1 MSIVFLISAAVFF
14 IYFYFS
20 IRKNKSFAFNCA
32 VLPRK
37 AKILGIFIIAAPIVI
52 RNLTGFHDSAIS
64 EELYFLLISTGFIII
79 MLSKSKTESEQI
91 IQLRYVTLLFSVVL
105 FIIVSQIFL
114 VFEWENINEVPI
126 AHQYIYIYILFSW
139 TFFFYFGKNQLSKN
153 KKPEDL

>member
-64 EELYFLLISTGFIII
+64 DNIYFLFIITGFIII
-79 MLSKSKTESEQI
+79 MLSKSKTENEQT
-91 IQLRYVTLLFSVVL
+91 IQLRNATLVLSVIL
-105 FIIVSQIFL
+105 YIFISQIFT
-114 VFEWENINEVPI
+114 VFGWGNIKEAPL
-126 AHQYIYIYILFSW
+126 AHHSVGILIGW
-139 TFFFYFGKNQLSKN
+139 LFFFYFGKNQLSKN
-153 KKPEDL
+153 KKPED